1 MNYVKSCLII
11 TMLSGLSM
19 ANYGVGETVT
29 MEDQNIT
36 KQTCY
41 AGNEYDVPD
50 DWKLADWNGAING
63 GNYNVIFIDMS
74 ASW

>member
-1 MNYVKSCLII
+1 MKKLLLII
-11 TMLSGLSM
+11 ILLGLSM
-19 ANYGVGETVT
+19 ASYQVGQTVSSA
-29 MEDQNIT
+29 DQNIT
-36 KQTCY
+36 KETCY
-41 AGNEYDVPD
+41 AGNEYNVPD

>member
-1 MNYVKSCLII
+1 MNYVKICLII

-19 ANYGVGETVT
+19 ASYQEGQTVNFA
-29 MEDQNIT
+29 DQNIA

-63 GNYNVIFIDMS
+63 GNYNVIFIEMH
-74 ASW
+74 ATW

>member
-1 MNYVKSCLII
+1 MKYLLII
-11 TMLSGLSM
+11 TILLGLSM

-29 MEDQNIT
+29 MEHQNIT

-41 AGNEYDVPD
+41 AGNGYNVPD
-50 DWKLADWNGAING
+50 IWQLADWNGAING